1 MPDDGYLRAVR
12 DLCSQHNVLMIADE
26 VQTGL
31 GRTGR
36 MLCVD
41 HEEGKRLSPLKV
53 KVNSLLCPAV
63 KPDILILGKA
73 LSGGV
78 YPVSAVLTSND
89 VMEVITPGTH
99 GSTFGGNPLACAV
112 AKAAVEVLIEENL
125 AERAEFLGYKLRES
139 LQQLSQEVD
148 AVTTVRGKGLLN
160 AMVVK
165 ERNGKTAWDL
175 CLELQANGLISKPT
189 HGTFI
194 WSSQSTP
201 GSHTL

>member
-1 MPDDGYLRAVR
+1 MPDDGYLTAVR
-12 DLCSQHNVLMIADE
+12 NLCTKHNVLMIADE

-41 HEEGKRLSPLKV
+41 HEDGEDQTPLAVFLQCITALLLSV
-53 KVNSLLCPAV
+53 V

-78 YPVSAVLTSND
+78 YPVSAVLASD
-89 VMEVITPGTH
+89 DIMEVITPGTH
-99 GSTFGGNPLACAV
+99 GSTFGGNPMACAV
-112 AKAAVEVLIEENL
+112 AKAAVEVLIEEKL
-125 AERAEFLGYKLRES
+125 ADRAEMMGYKLRES
-139 LQQLSQEVD
+139 LQQLAQEVD
-148 AVTTVRGKGLLN
+148 AVTNVRGKGLLN

-175 CLELQANGLISKPT
+175 CLELAANGMISKPT
-189 HGTFI
+189 QGM
-194 WSSQSTP
+194 
-201 GSHTL
+201 